1 MTPPE
6 EDESQLTLA
15 GILEKSAAA
24 LPLPVM
30 LALLGAGVGG
40 TAGGALSATSPMRD
54 GETPEERR
62 KRILRNVLVGGGLG
76 SGLGL
81 LAGGVQTLAAPTV
94 VPEWQAKYTTAPSYP
109 DQAASRGALGGGVLG
124 SIYGALTGAK
134 DKVLEKAYDM
144 PFYATDPTTKNLVLA
159 TNKVPA
165 VMGTSAA
172 TRLKRGLG
180 GGMVGSVLGG
190 VLLPLLASGRMG
202 DTGTLDTLGDNV
214 TNWARFL
221 AGEPQPNP

>member
-81 LAGGVQTLAAPTV
+81 LAGGVQTLAAPTI
-94 VPEWQAKYTTAPSYP
+94 VPEGQAKYTTSPSYP
-109 DQAASRGALGGGVLG
+109 NQAASRGAIGGGFLG
-124 SIYGALTGAK
+124 AAYGAMTAPK
-134 DKVLEKAYDM
+134 NKVVEKAFVDKILL
-144 PFYATDPTTKNLVLA
+144 PNGKDIREI
-159 TNKVPA
+159 TNDA
-165 VMGTSAA
+165 VMGV
-172 TRLKRGLG
+172 RKRDMLRRGLG
-180 GGMVGSVLGG
+180 GGIVGSVLGG

-202 DTGTLDTLGDNV
+202 DTGTLNTLNDNV